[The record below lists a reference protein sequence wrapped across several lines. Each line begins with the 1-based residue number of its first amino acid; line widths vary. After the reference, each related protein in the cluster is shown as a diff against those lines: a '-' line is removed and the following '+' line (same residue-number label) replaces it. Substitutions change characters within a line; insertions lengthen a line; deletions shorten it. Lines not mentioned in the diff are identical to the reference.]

1 MRIPTAVRE
10 TLFPDDVAPWGE
22 IPMRIRGDG
31 RSFQRPRS
39 GSDQPVLIL
48 QDDPPP
54 SDGLARPGSGFV
66 TPADSPTTAPS

>member
-1 MRIPTAVRE
+1 
-10 TLFPDDVAPWGE
+10 
-22 IPMRIRGDG
+22 MRIRGDG

>member
-1 MRIPTAVRE
+1 
-10 TLFPDDVAPWGE
+10 
-22 IPMRIRGDG
+22 MRIRGDG
-31 RSFQRPRS
+31 RSFHRPRL

-66 TPADSPTTAPS
+66 TPTDSPTTAPS